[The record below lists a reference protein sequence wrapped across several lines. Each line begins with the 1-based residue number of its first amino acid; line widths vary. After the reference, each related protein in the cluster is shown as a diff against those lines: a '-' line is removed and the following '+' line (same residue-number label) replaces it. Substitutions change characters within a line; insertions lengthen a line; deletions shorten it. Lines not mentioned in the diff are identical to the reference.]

1 MSNEYKRIVL
11 LKGLEPISTHYFSLF
26 KSLLA
31 SDLKLERHMQEQ
43 YTKVQIADMMEDEF
57 PDDAGLDKL
66 IKFCE
71 DLPALRKRAEVLK
84 KERIEVTG
92 GTRREI
98 NRPEP
103 GPSSTASHMLAPGEW
118 ETSTAQAE
126 TSTAQKR
133 KSMSK
138 GKTGVK
144 KMKASERPDLPP
156 CPEEATAKWQSTIPQ
171 ITSLASPNIPLAKN
185 TQTQNQTIP
194 RGTGL
199 QTESLTVMVL
209 KATDPFEYGPA
220 GPGAK
225 TMFHATVAT
234 ADQYFHVKVFNSNLK
249 EMFRKNN
256 FITISNYLK
265 RKDILEINEASLVLE
280 APPDKKITVPN
291 KLITCANKPNICD
304 IKKGN
309 AGALFYGVF
318 TLNKKN
324 VCSEKTIY
332 ELKDDTG
339 NIEVVGTGKWHNVNC
354 KEGDKVQLFC
364 FQLKTIGGQ
373 KKLVCGEHSFIKV
386 TKARKKKE
394 AVTDHPSTKKEEETH
409 YPKDQFNAIKVEKQN
424 DFF

>member
-11 LKGLEPISTHYFSLF
+11 LKGLEPINNHHFSLF

-31 SDLKLERHMQEQ
+31 SDLKLEKHMQEQ

-57 PDDAGLDKL
+57 PDDAGLGKL

-71 DLPALRKRAEVLK
+71 DLPALRKRAEILK
-84 KERIEVTG
+84 KERIEVT
-92 GTRREI
+92 REAPREI
-98 NRPEP
+98 NRQEP
-103 GPSSTASHMLAPGEW
+103 GPATPSSTASHMLAFQGW

-144 KMKASERPDLPP
+144 KIKESEKPDLPP

-171 ITSLASPNIPLAKN
+171 IASSAPPNIPLAKN

-194 RGTGL
+194 RGTVL
-199 QTESLTVMVL
+199 QTEPLTVMVI
-209 KATDPFEYGPA
+209 KSTDPFEYESA
-220 GPGAK
+220 GPGVK
-225 TMFHATVAT
+225 NMFHATVAT
-234 ADQYFHVKVFNSNLK
+234 VDQYFHVKVFNSNLK
-249 EMFRKNN
+249 EKFKKDS
-256 FITISNYLK
+256 FIIISNYFK
-265 RKDILEINEASLVLE
+265 RKDILEINEASLVSE
-280 APPDKKITVPN
+280 AGPDQKIAVPN
-291 KLITCANKPNICD
+291 ELIKCANKSNICD
-304 IKKGN
+304 IKRGT

-324 VCSEKTIY
+324 VYSKKTIY

-339 NIEVVGTGKWHNVNC
+339 NIEVVGSGKWHDINC
-354 KEGDKVQLFC
+354 NEGDKVQLFC
-364 FQLKTIGGQ
+364 FRLKTIGGQ
-373 KKLVCGEHSFIKV
+373 PKLVCGEHSFVKV

-394 AVTDHPSTKKEEETH
+394 AATAHPSTKKEEETH
-409 YPKDQFNAIKVEKQN
+409 YPKDQFDA
-424 DFF
+424 F

>member
-1 MSNEYKRIVL
+1 
-11 LKGLEPISTHYFSLF
+11 
-26 KSLLA
+26 
-31 SDLKLERHMQEQ
+31 MQEQ

-57 PDDAGLDKL
+57 PDDAGLGKL

-71 DLPALRKRAEVLK
+71 DLPALRKRAEILK

-92 GTRREI
+92 ETRREI
-98 NRPEP
+98 NRQEP
-103 GPSSTASHMLAPGEW
+103 GPATPSSTASHMLAHKGW
-118 ETSTAQAE
+118 ETPTAQAE

-144 KMKASERPDLPP
+144 KIKGSERPDLPP
-156 CPEEATAKWQSTIPQ
+156 CPEEATAKWQSTTPQ
-171 ITSLASPNIPLAKN
+171 IASLAPLNIPLAKN

-194 RGTGL
+194 RGTVL
-199 QTESLTVMVL
+199 QTEPLTVIVL
-209 KATDPFEYGPA
+209 KATEPFEYEPA
-220 GPGAK
+220 GPGTGMK

-234 ADQYFHVKVFNSNLK
+234 VDQYFHVKVFNSNLK
-249 EMFRKNN
+249 EMFKKNN
-256 FITISNYLK
+256 CIIISNYLK
-265 RKDILEINEASLVLE
+265 RKDILEINEASLVE
-280 APPDKKITVPN
+280 AAPDKKIAVPN

-304 IKKGN
+304 IKKGT

-324 VCSEKTIY
+324 VYSKKTIY

-339 NIEVVGTGKWHNVNC
+339 NIEVEGSGKWHDINC
-354 KEGDKVQLFC
+354 NEGDHIQLFC
-364 FQLKTIGGQ
+364 FQLKKIGGQ
-373 KKLVCGEHSFIKV
+373 PKLVCGEHSFLKV

-394 AVTDHPSTKKEEETH
+394 AATAHPSTKKEEETH
-409 YPKDQFNAIKVEKQN
+409 YPKDQFNALKVEKQN